1 MNSDLYNTTAMF
13 AQSNAVEFQI
23 DEEVLK
29 LCLTLGL
36 MTWFIIYALDCCSDP
51 FGEKLRSRMKE
62 LETDLDNAETTICG
76 YEEEIEALT
85 NKLKE
90 MNQKYDICRNAAR
103 EFIDT
108 FPESTEEPK
117 MKRSRID

>member
-1 MNSDLYNTTAMF
+1 MNSNLYNTTAMF
-13 AQSNAVEFQI
+13 TQSNAVGFQI

-29 LCLTLGL
+29 LCVTLGL
-36 MTWFIIYALDCCSDP
+36 MTCFMIYAFECCRDP
-51 FGEKLRSRMKE
+51 FGEKLRSKLKE
-62 LETDLDNAETTICG
+62 LEADLDNAENTICG
-76 YEEEIEALT
+76 YEEEVEALT